1 MGITW
6 FVSTPSGHYEY
17 LVMPFGLTSAPAVFQ
32 AMINR
37 ILRDFLNHFVYIYL
51 DDILIY
57 SPDSASNVSHVS
69 KVLQTLLKNQLY
81 VKSKKSGFH
90 ANTVSFLGFLVL
102 LLTRGTASPLKL
114 PTAYQFTQPPSSYR
128 LHAQCAG
135 RRLRLTD

>member
-102 LLTRGTASPLKL
+102 LLTRGTASPSNCLLLTSSHSRL
-114 PTAYQFTQPPSSYR
+114 PPIVSMLSVQGDDS
-128 LHAQCAG
+128 
-135 RRLRLTD
+135 D